1 MEKTK
6 KTRGLSGS
14 TLKCIAAFAMLA
26 DHAAYVLIYQGM
38 LQFQGEYVQNP
49 SAAPAEFQN
58 WYFIYTILRMFGR
71 IAFPI
76 FCYVLVEGFLHTKNL
91 KKYLLRLAVF
101 AFISEIPFDLALY
114 QTPFYF
120 GYQNVMFTMLIGLAT
135 IAGMRYLGF
144 DDKEK
149 MTTFGRRMLPMLP
162 FLIGFVLATVLCTD
176 YSGMGVAL
184 IVILYYFKTSKT
196 AQILFGCLLCT
207 STPTALLGFIP
218 VYFYNGTKGRALKY
232 FFYIFYPAHLFVL
245 YFLGLFLS

>member
-6 KTRGLSGS
+6 KRKGLSGS
-14 TLKCIAAFAMLA
+14 TLKCIAAFAMLI
-26 DHAAYVLIYQGM
+26 DHIAYGFIYQGM
-38 LQFQGEYVQNP
+38 LQFQGEYIQNP

-58 WYFIYTILRMFGR
+58 WYFAYTLMRMFGR

-76 FCYVLVEGFLHTKNL
+76 FCYVLVEGFLHTSNL
-91 KKYLLRLAVF
+91 KKYLTRLAIF
-101 AFISEIPFDLALY
+101 ALISEIPFDLAFY
-114 QTPFYF
+114 QTPFHF
-120 GYQNVMFTMLIGLAT
+120 GHQNVIFTMLIGLAA

-149 MTTFGRRMLPMLP
+149 QFSLWQRLLPMLP
-162 FLIGFVLATVLCTD
+162 FLVGFALAEVLCTD

-196 AQILFGCLLCT
+196 AQILFGCLLCA
-207 STPTALLGFIP
+207 SNPTALFGFIP
-218 VYFYNGTKGRALKY
+218 IHFYNGTKGRDLKY

-245 YFLGLFLS
+245 YLLEFLF